1 MESEGVQGY
10 LLRNILALILVLQ
23 VEDQDQR
30 WSKL

>member
-30 WSKL
+30 